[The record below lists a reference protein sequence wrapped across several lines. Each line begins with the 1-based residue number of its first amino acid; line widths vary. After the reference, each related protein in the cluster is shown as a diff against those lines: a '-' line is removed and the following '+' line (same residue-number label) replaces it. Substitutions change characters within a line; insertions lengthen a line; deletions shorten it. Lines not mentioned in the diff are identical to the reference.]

1 MTIAAAGVLVMAWV
15 MPYAEAE
22 DAGGV
27 VTMSRK
33 HKQQTANE
41 PMVVTIPAAG
51 DPVWG
56 TPLRRPLVDPPKA
69 ETMTAVKT
77 TAPPL
82 TVKLTGTVIE
92 QGRSLAMF
100 ITAVGKVELKGVG
113 EIING
118 AKVTE
123 ITDAGVR
130 LEHNGRAVMMA
141 LPKKE
146 GA

>member
-1 MTIAAAGVLVMAWV
+1 
-15 MPYAEAE
+15 
-22 DAGGV
+22 
-27 VTMSRK
+27 
-33 HKQQTANE
+33 
-41 PMVVTIPAAG
+41 
-51 DPVWG
+51 
-56 TPLRRPLVDPPKA
+56 
-69 ETMTAVKT
+69 VKT